1 MMLKTLASAAAV
13 AGLLA
18 MAGGM
23 PAAQAQSAADNQMM
37 TNGPQS
43 SGMEQSGGWSAQQN
57 IKQSE
62 RYHWLLEHNRGFR
75 QARMR
80 DECGPITDPQLH
92 QRCLGSFAQFS
103 PFGENTPTYATLG
116 GPNYG
121 NSNGPNY
128 GSSMGPNY
136 GTEYG
141 R

>member
-1 MMLKTLASAAAV
+1 MMLKTLASAVAV

-23 PAAQAQSAADNQMM
+23 PAAQAQSATNNQEM

-43 SGMEQSGGWSAQQN
+43 SGMEQSSGWSAQQN

-62 RYHWLLEHNRGFR
+62 RYHQLLEHNRGFR

-80 DECGPITDPQLH
+80 EECGPITDAQLH
-92 QRCLGSFAQFS
+92 QQCLQSFAEFS
-103 PFGENTPTYATLG
+103 PFGQNTPTYATLG
-116 GPNYG
+116 G
-121 NSNGPNY
+121 SNY
-128 GSSMGPNY
+128 GSSNGPTNY
-136 GTEYG
+136 GTSMG

>member
-1 MMLKTLASAAAV
+1 MVMMLKTLASAAAV

-43 SGMEQSGGWSAQQN
+43 SGMEQSEGWSAQQN

-62 RYHWLLEHNRGFR
+62 RYHQLLEHNRGFR

-80 DECGPITDPQLH
+80 EECGPITDPQLH
-92 QRCLGSFAQFS
+92 QQCLESFAQFS

-116 GPNYG
+116 T
-121 NSNGPNY
+121 SNY
-128 GSSMGPNY
+128 GSSMGPDY
-136 GTEYG
+136 GTGYG

>member
-18 MAGGM
+18 MAGGV
-23 PAAQAQSAADNQMM
+23 PAAQAQYAANNQEM

-43 SGMEQSGGWSAQQN
+43 SGLEQSEGWSAHQN
-57 IKQSE
+57 VKQSE
-62 RYHWLLEHNRGFR
+62 RYHWLLEHNRAFR
-75 QARMR
+75 EAAMR
-80 DECGPITDPQLH
+80 DECGPIADPVLH
-92 QRCLGSFAQFS
+92 QRCLHSFSYFS

-116 GPNYG
+116 T
-121 NSNGPNY
+121 PNY

-136 GTEYG
+136 GTGYG